1 MSDRILT
8 SNITGAIN
16 FPFTKVS
23 LDFLQDAYL
32 SEINALAKSKIDNY
46 QINTVY
52 RLDGFQVTLAASVY
66 TWTEGTLFYNNEI
79 FFIDAGT
86 IAQGVGEVLILNIA
100 TTYLG
105 TDPVAFRPSG
115 SGSFN
120 VHQTKS
126 FVATSGTT
134 GTGVFDADNVIG
146 ITKSKKIEIG
156 TWDMNAI
163 SGVVLFI
170 DIPVDKILNIE
181 CIISGNAGTTGK
193 RKLEYSSASFS
204 SNQPSGGVYFE
215 ENTPTST
222 RVELDATS
230 GTVFTTS
237 ASYAGTSNRG
247 FIYVEYEI

>member
-16 FPFTKVS
+16 FPFTKIS

-66 TWTEGTLFYNNEI
+66 TWTAGTLFYNDEI

-100 TTYLG
+100 TTFLG

-134 GTGVFDADNVIG
+134 GTGVSDADNVIG
-146 ITKSKKIEIG
+146 IIKTMILEIG
-156 TWDMNAI
+156 AWDMDVTSTALVLIELPVIKIKSINVLIYQNGGGLAYPI
-163 SGVVLFI
+163 NYSSSGGGWLPNGSFTLDEAV
-170 DIPVDKILNIE
+170 P
-181 CIISGNAGTTGK
+181 GTT
-193 RKLEYSSASFS
+193 RCDLERRGTGFFDSTSF
-204 SNQPSGGVYFE
+204 NG
-215 ENTPTST
+215 
-222 RVELDATS
+222 A
-230 GTVFTTS
+230 
-237 ASYAGTSNRG
+237 SNRG
-247 FIYVEYEI
+247 IVHVEYEI

>member
-16 FPFTKVS
+16 FPFTKIS

-52 RLDGFQVTLAASVY
+52 RLDGFQVDLSASVY
-66 TWTEGTLFYNNEI
+66 TWTAGTLFYNDEI

-86 IAQGVGEVLILNIA
+86 VAQGVGEVLILNIA
-100 TTYLG
+100 TTFLG

-134 GTGVFDADNVIG
+134 GTGVSDADNVIG
-146 ITKSKKIEIG
+146 ITKTMFLEIG
-156 TWDMNAI
+156 TWDMQNVSDKLVLINLYI
-163 SGVVLFI
+163 SQIRSVDVLII
-170 DIPVDKILNIE
+170 DDSL
-181 CIISGNAGTTGK
+181 AGS
-193 RKLEYSSASFS
+193 YPI
-204 SNQPSGGVYFE
+204 N
-215 ENTPTST
+215 
-222 RVELDATS
+222 
-230 GTVFTTS
+230 FTTNSQGWLPGGYFLLEQPTLGVPITRCDMS
-237 ASYAGTSNRG
+237 ANPTGYFIGTSFNGAANRG
-247 FIYVEYEI
+247 FIKVTYEI